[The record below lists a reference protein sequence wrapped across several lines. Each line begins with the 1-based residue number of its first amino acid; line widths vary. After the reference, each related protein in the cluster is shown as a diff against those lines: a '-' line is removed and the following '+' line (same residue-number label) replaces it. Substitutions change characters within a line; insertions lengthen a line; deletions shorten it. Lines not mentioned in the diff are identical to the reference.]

1 MIFERCARTKM
12 SAKPPEFVVRGA
24 HAADELRLALG
35 LGNDPIKDLWVL
47 IRDQAIDLAFHPF
60 GPDGPDGAY
69 RFDGRDAIIV
79 VNSDKTPLARQRYTA
94 AHELGHHLLHR
105 EDGKPLQA
113 ADANIEGSTT
123 EIVEKEANAFAGY
136 FLAPTEAMR
145 RAFPGKATEDIS
157 VEDIVDLAHQFGT
170 TYRTTIYRL
179 HNSERFFAPVRDR
192 LLNDGAG
199 EIEFLRSLK
208 GYDREDMP
216 PGTALPPHYVLSLAR
231 MHAAGTID
239 DERLA
244 TLLRTDVET
253 AVGLVGGDSRQ
264 ADADAALAE
273 AFGDLDAF
281 FDGSDDEA

>member
-1 MIFERCARTKM
+1 M
-12 SAKPPEFVVRGA
+12 SVKPPEFVVRGA

-35 LGNDPIKDLWVL
+35 IGIGPVNDLWAL
-47 IRDQAIDLAFHPF
+47 IRGQGIDLAFHPF
-60 GPDGPDGAY
+60 GSTGPDGAY
-69 RFDGRDAIIV
+69 RFDGRDAVIV

-113 ADANIEGSTT
+113 ADANIEGSTNET
-123 EIVEKEANAFAGY
+123 VEKEANAFAGY

-145 RAFPGKATEDIS
+145 RAFPGKATDDVS

-179 HNSERFFAPVRDR
+179 HNSERFFAPARDR

-199 EIEFLRSLK
+199 EIEYLRCLK

-216 PGTALPPHYVLSLAR
+216 PGTALPPHYVLTLAR
-231 MHAAGTID
+231 MHATGTID

-244 TLLRTDVET
+244 TLLRTDVER
-253 AVGLVGGDSRQ
+253 ALELVGTDSRQ
-264 ADADAALAE
+264 AEAEAALAD